1 MNRKLSYTKN
11 PKIIESSYMK
21 RQILITATEAANSIL
36 RINDVYN
43 GKSK

>member
-36 RINDVYN
+36 RINDVYH